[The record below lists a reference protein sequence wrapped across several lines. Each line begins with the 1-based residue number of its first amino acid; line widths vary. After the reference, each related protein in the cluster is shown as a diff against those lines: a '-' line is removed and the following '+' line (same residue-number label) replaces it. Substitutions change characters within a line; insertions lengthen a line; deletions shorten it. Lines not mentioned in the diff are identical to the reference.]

1 LPRSPA
7 AKAGL
12 GGAEVNG
19 GTVADIITAANG
31 EPVHSMSDL
40 AVILERTGVGKA
52 VKLTVTRDGQ
62 SRQIDVTVADMS
74 QQAQG

>member
-1 LPRSPA
+1 
-7 AKAGL
+7 
-12 GGAEVNG
+12 
-19 GTVADIITAANG
+19 
-31 EPVHSMSDL
+31 MSDL